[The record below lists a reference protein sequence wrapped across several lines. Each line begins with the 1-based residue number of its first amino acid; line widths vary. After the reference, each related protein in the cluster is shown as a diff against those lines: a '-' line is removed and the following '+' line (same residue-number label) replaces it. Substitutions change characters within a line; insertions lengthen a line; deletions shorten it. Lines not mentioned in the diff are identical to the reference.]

1 MKTGVIILS
10 HGSRSPEALV
20 TVRKIKEM
28 VEEASAFDAVEV
40 ASLQFNQP
48 DLPATLADMA
58 ARGLQKVVVVPLF
71 LYMGLHMKRD
81 IPEILAE
88 QENLY
93 PGMEIVMARNIGA
106 DKKLAEIVLDRI
118 RGVI

>member
-10 HGSRSPEALV
+10 HGSRSPEASV
-20 TVRKIKEM
+20 TVRKIKDM
-28 VEEASAFDAVEV
+28 VARAGHFDAVEG

-48 DLPATLADMA
+48 DLPATMA
-58 ARGLQKVVVVPLF
+58 AMAAMGMRKVVVVPLF

-88 QENLY
+88 QKNIY
-93 PGMEIVMARNIGA
+93 PDMEIVMARNIGA
-106 DKKLAEIVLDRI
+106 DQKLAQIVLDRI
-118 RGVI
+118 GEVG